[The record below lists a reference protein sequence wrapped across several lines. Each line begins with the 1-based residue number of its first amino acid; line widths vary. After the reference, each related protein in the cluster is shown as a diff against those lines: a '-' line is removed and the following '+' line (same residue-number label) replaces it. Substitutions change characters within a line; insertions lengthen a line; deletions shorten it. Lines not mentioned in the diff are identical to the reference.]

1 MPCFAGATPVTGLAY
16 TLDSGLLSE
25 STTVVQVTL
34 HVTENGRTD
43 EALVTV
49 EIVAAPVPDVLVLD
63 LKPKYSAS
71 QRISLVGFG
80 AQTFYVCGFNHI

>member
-1 MPCFAGATPVTGLAY
+1 LAFI
-16 TLDSGLLSE
+16 LDSGLLSE